1 MLLNA
6 RTMQPQASNEER
18 LILLAIEDVTEKEER
33 EERTHLQ
40 ILKDMLA
47 NIPMAGLAIS
57 AKQGTLHVNEQLC
70 ILFNLDPSH
79 YKGKQL
85 ALPDIMDKLREQVI
99 DPAHY
104 GKKLEEILRMTTPLL
119 GQEVR
124 LKDDRILLCD
134 YAPVFHGNTHA
145 GHIFLY
151 RDITRE
157 RRIDAA
163 KSEFMSLASHQLRTP
178 LTSIRW
184 AMGRLRKSMATK
196 TSDMEGRLFEEGKNA
211 ATRMSETIDTMLQIA
226 RIGSEEVQIHVS
238 RIALR
243 SFLQQLIVESKES
256 IGKNPSLTLACPAR
270 LFIHTDSKLLKE
282 ILRNL
287 FSNAL
292 KYTPSDGKISV
303 RVRKKKDSIII
314 DVQDSG
320 YGIPIHQHKKIFQ
333 KFFRGDN
340 IVGRDTEGTGLGLYL
355 VLLITNLLNGK
366 ISFISKEGKGKGR
379 GSTFTLSLPLA
390 SRRS

>member
-1 MLLNA
+1 
-6 RTMQPQASNEER
+6 
-18 LILLAIEDVTEKEER
+18 
-33 EERTHLQ
+33 
-40 ILKDMLA
+40 
-47 NIPMAGLAIS
+47 
-57 AKQGTLHVNEQLC
+57 
-70 ILFNLDPSH
+70 
-79 YKGKQL
+79 
-85 ALPDIMDKLREQVI
+85 
-99 DPAHY
+99 
-104 GKKLEEILRMTTPLL
+104 
-119 GQEVR
+119 
-124 LKDDRILLCD
+124 
-134 YAPVFHGNTHA
+134 
-145 GHIFLY
+145 
-151 RDITRE
+151 
-157 RRIDAA
+157 
-163 KSEFMSLASHQLRTP
+163 
-178 LTSIRW
+178 
-184 AMGRLRKSMATK
+184 MATK

-320 YGIPIHQHKKIFQ
+320 LGIPIHQHKKIFQ